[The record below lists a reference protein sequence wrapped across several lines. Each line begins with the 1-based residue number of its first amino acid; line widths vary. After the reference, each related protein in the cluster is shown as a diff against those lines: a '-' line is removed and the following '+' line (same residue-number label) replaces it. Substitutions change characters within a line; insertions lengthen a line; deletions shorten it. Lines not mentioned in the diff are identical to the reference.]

1 MKCVQGRG
9 TMSDK
14 PTVSFD
20 DFTKLDLR
28 VGKVTEV
35 KDHPNADKLLVLSV
49 DLGDEQRTLVA
60 GLKPY
65 CSPEELL
72 GKEII
77 VVANLEP
84 RKVRGVESRGM
95 LLAASHEQ
103 EGEQQVTILT
113 TNGEVPP
120 GASIS

>member
-1 MKCVQGRG
+1 
-9 TMSDK
+9 MSDK

-20 DFTKLDLR
+20 DFAKLDLR
-28 VGKVTEV
+28 VGKITEIA
-35 KDHPNADKLLVLSV
+35 DHPNADKLLVLTV
-49 DLGDEQRTLVA
+49 DLGDQQRTLVA

-65 CSPEELL
+65 CSQEELL

-77 VVANLEP
+77 VVVNLEP
-84 RKVRGVESRGM
+84 RKVRGVESQGM

-103 EGEQQVTILT
+103 DGQQEVTVLT
-113 TNGEVPP
+113 PNGEVPP